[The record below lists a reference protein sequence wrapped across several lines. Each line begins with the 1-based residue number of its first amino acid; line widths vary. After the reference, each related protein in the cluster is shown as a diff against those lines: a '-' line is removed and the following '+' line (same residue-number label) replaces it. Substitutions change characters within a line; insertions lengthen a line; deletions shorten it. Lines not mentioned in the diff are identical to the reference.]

1 MTPSSFE
8 SAPTEPPPTTPPSPP
23 APPAD
28 TPSQAAKGPQIYAIA
43 NQKGGVGKTT
53 TAINLATALAAVGEK
68 VLLIDLDPQGNA
80 STGLGVGRNERSP
93 GSYEF
98 LLGLNPLAE
107 CVRAT
112 QIPSLDVMPASVQLA
127 GAEIELID
135 VERRE
140 HRLDDAL
147 NGSAAAQDSGARQ
160 RWTTILI
167 DCPPSLGLVTL
178 NALVSVDAVV
188 VPLQAEFLALEGIG
202 ALGNTIERV
211 KKRLNPK
218 LHIAGVVLTMVDRR
232 MTLSQQVEADVR
244 AHYGEL
250 VFGTTIPRNV
260 RIAEAPSH
268 GMPVLIYDNACAGAQ
283 AYILLASEFIRR
295 RRTVQE
301 NLQKQAENK
310 ASHEPAS

>member
-1 MTPSSFE
+1 VTPFSSELPSS
-8 SAPTEPPPTTPPSPP
+8 APRVF
-23 APPAD
+23 
-28 TPSQAAKGPQIYAIA
+28 AIA

-80 STGLGVGRNERSP
+80 STGLGVGRGERSP

-98 LLGLNPLAE
+98 LLGLSPLEAAI
-107 CVRAT
+107 RTT
-112 QIPSLDVMPASVQLA
+112 QIPGLSVMPADQSLA

-135 VERRE
+135 LERRE
-140 HRLDDAL
+140 HRLADVLTAPGNDAR
-147 NGSAAAQDSGARQ
+147 S
-160 RWTTILI
+160 RWDTILI

-178 NALVSVDAVV
+178 NALVAVDAVL

-202 ALGNTIERV
+202 AIHNTVERV
-211 KKRLNPK
+211 RRSLNPR

-232 MTLSQQVEADVR
+232 MTLSQQVVADVR
-244 AHYGEL
+244 GHFGEL

-268 GMPVLIYDNACAGAQ
+268 GLPVLIYDNACAGSQ

-295 RRTVQE
+295 RRTA
-301 NLQKQAENK
+301 AEI
-310 ASHEPAS
+310 AQPAEAGPSATGTS

>member
-1 MTPSSFE
+1 MTPSSSE
-8 SAPTEPPPTTPPSPP
+8 SGPTSPP
-23 APPAD
+23 
-28 TPSQAAKGPQIYAIA
+28 QIFAIA

-80 STGLGVGRNERSP
+80 STGLGVGRSERSP
-93 GSYEF
+93 GTYEF
-98 LLGLNPLAE
+98 LIGLNAIGE
-107 CVRAT
+107 CVRAS
-112 QIPSLDVMPASVQLA
+112 QIPGLDVMPASVSLA

-135 VERRE
+135 MDQRE
-140 HRLDDAL
+140 HRLSEAL
-147 NGSAAAQDSGARQ
+147 NGPGSEARQ
-160 RWTTILI
+160 RWSVILV

-178 NALVSVDAVV
+178 NALVAVDAVL

-295 RRTVQE
+295 RRTAAEQS
-301 NLQKQAENK
+301 QA
-310 ASHEPAS
+310 AL

>member
-1 MTPSSFE
+1 MIPSSSG
-8 SAPTEPPPTTPPSPP
+8 SAST
-23 APPAD
+23 APRVF
-28 TPSQAAKGPQIYAIA
+28 AIA

-80 STGLGVGRNERSP
+80 STGLGVGRNDRTP

-98 LLGLNPLAE
+98 LLGLATLDQA
-107 CVRAT
+107 VRET
-112 QIPSLDVMPASVQLA
+112 QIPGLSVMPANVQLA

-140 HRLDDAL
+140 HRLEDAL
-147 NGSAAAQDSGARQ
+147 SAEGNNARE
-160 RWTTILI
+160 RWDTVLV

-178 NALVSVDAVV
+178 NALVAVDAVL

-202 ALGNTIERV
+202 ALRNTVERV
-211 KKRLNPK
+211 KKALNPK

-244 AHYGEL
+244 GHFGEL

-268 GMPVLIYDNACAGAQ
+268 GLPVIIYDNACAGAQ

-295 RRTVQE
+295 RRS
-301 NLQKQAENK
+301 A
-310 ASHEPAS
+310 AEPALEPVGQP

>member
-1 MTPSSFE
+1 MTPSSSE
-8 SAPTEPPPTTPPSPP
+8 SGPTRR
-23 APPAD
+23 A
-28 TPSQAAKGPQIYAIA
+28 PQIFAVA

-53 TAINLATALAAVGEK
+53 TAINLATALAAVGER

-80 STGLGVGRNERSP
+80 STGLGVPRSERSP

-98 LLGLNPLAE
+98 LLGLNPLPDCA
-107 CVRAT
+107 RPSN
-112 QIPSLDVMPASVQLA
+112 IPGLDVMPASVSLA

-135 VERRE
+135 LDRRE
-140 HRLDDAL
+140 HRLSDAL
-147 NGSAAAQDSGARQ
+147 NPAGGNPPEGNPPEGDALQGDPRQ
-160 RWTTILI
+160 RWTTILV

-178 NALVSVDAVV
+178 NALVAVDAVL

-211 KKRLNPK
+211 KKRLNPN

-232 MTLSQQVEADVR
+232 MTLSQQVVADVR
-244 AHYGEL
+244 THYGDL

-268 GMPVLIYDNACAGAQ
+268 GMPVLIYDNACAGSQ
-283 AYILLASEFIRR
+283 AYILLASEFIHR
-295 RRTVQE
+295 RRTAAE
-301 NLQKQAENK
+301 QAK
-310 ASHEPAS
+310 THEPVP

>member
-1 MTPSSFE
+1 M
-8 SAPTEPPPTTPPSPP
+8 
-23 APPAD
+23 
-28 TPSQAAKGPQIYAIA
+28 
-43 NQKGGVGKTT
+43 GKTT

-98 LLGLNPLAE
+98 LLGLNPLID
-107 CVRAT
+107 CVRT
-112 QIPSLDVMPASVQLA
+112 SQIPGLDVMPASVQLA

-135 VERRE
+135 MERRE
-140 HRLDDAL
+140 HRLDEAL
-147 NGSAAAQDSGARQ
+147 NGSDGEARR
-160 RWTTILI
+160 RWTIILI

-178 NALVSVDAVV
+178 NALVSVDAVL

-268 GMPVLIYDNACAGAQ
+268 GMPVLIYDNACAGSQ

-295 RRTVQE
+295 RRTHAE
-301 NLQKQAENK
+301 QAEQK

>member
-1 MTPSSFE
+1 LTPSSSE
-8 SAPTEPPPTTPPSPP
+8 SAPTVF
-23 APPAD
+23 
-28 TPSQAAKGPQIYAIA
+28 AIA

-53 TAINLATALAAVGEK
+53 TAINLATALAAVGER

-80 STGLGVGRNERSP
+80 STSLGIARSERSP
-93 GSYEF
+93 GAYEF
-98 LLGLNPLAE
+98 LLGLSPLVD
-107 CVRAT
+107 CVRT
-112 QIPSLDVMPASVQLA
+112 SQIPNLAVIPASTSLA

-135 VERRE
+135 MDRRE
-140 HRLDDAL
+140 HRLADAL
-147 NGSAAAQDSGARQ
+147 KADGGTGDART

-178 NALVSVDAVV
+178 NALVAVDAVL

-202 ALGNTIERV
+202 ALGTTIDRIRQ
-211 KKRLNPK
+211 RLNPK

-268 GMPVLIYDNACAGAQ
+268 GMPVLIYDNACAGSQ

-295 RRTVQE
+295 RRTT
-301 NLQKQAENK
+301 AEQK
-310 ASHEPAS
+310 ASHEPAP

>member
-1 MTPSSFE
+1 
-8 SAPTEPPPTTPPSPP
+8 
-23 APPAD
+23 
-28 TPSQAAKGPQIYAIA
+28 
-43 NQKGGVGKTT
+43 
-53 TAINLATALAAVGEK
+53 VGEQ

-80 STGLGVGRNERSP
+80 STGLGLSRSERSP

-98 LLGLNPLAE
+98 LLGLASLSD
-107 CVRAT
+107 CVRDS
-112 QIPSLDVMPASVQLA
+112 QIPGLQVMPASVSLA

-135 VERRE
+135 IERRE
-140 HRLDDAL
+140 HRLADAL
-147 NGSAAAQDSGARQ
+147 GPRDGPARE

-178 NALVSVDAVV
+178 NALVAADAVL

-202 ALGNTIERV
+202 ALGNTVERI
-211 KKRLNPK
+211 KKRLNPR
-218 LHIAGVVLTMVDRR
+218 LHIAGVILTMVDRR

-244 AHYGEL
+244 GHFGDL

-283 AYILLASEFIRR
+283 AYILLASEFMRR
-295 RRTVQE
+295 RRRA
-301 NLQKQAENK
+301 AEPPPEPPTEQV
-310 ASHEPAS
+310 SHEPVS

>member
-1 MTPSSFE
+1 MTPSSSE
-8 SAPTEPPPTTPPSPP
+8 SAPTPPP
-23 APPAD
+23 
-28 TPSQAAKGPQIYAIA
+28 QIFAIA

-80 STGLGVGRNERSP
+80 STSVSVGRNERSP
-93 GSYEF
+93 GSYEY
-98 LLGLNPLAE
+98 LLGLNPMGE

-112 QIPSLDVMPASVQLA
+112 QIPGLEVMPASVQLA

-135 VERRE
+135 MERRE
-140 HRLDDAL
+140 HRLADAL
-147 NGSAAAQDSGARQ
+147 AAPESNARE
-160 RWTTILI
+160 RWNIVLI

-178 NALVSVDAVV
+178 NALVAVDAVL

-218 LHIAGVVLTMVDRR
+218 LHIVGIVLTMVDRR
-232 MTLSQQVEADVR
+232 MSLSQQVVADVR
-244 AHYGEL
+244 THYGDL

-268 GMPVLIYDNACAGAQ
+268 GMPVLIYDNACAGSQ

-295 RRTVQE
+295 RRTAAE
-301 NLQKQAENK
+301 QAI
-310 ASHEPAS
+310 AP

>member
-1 MTPSSFE
+1 VNPSSSGSAS
-8 SAPTEPPPTTPPSPP
+8 SAP
-23 APPAD
+23 
-28 TPSQAAKGPQIYAIA
+28 KVFAIA

-80 STGLGVGRNERSP
+80 STGLGVARTDRTP
-93 GSYEF
+93 GAYEF
-98 LLGLNPLAE
+98 LVGLVNLDQAIRE
-107 CVRAT
+107 T
-112 QIPSLDVMPASVQLA
+112 KIPGLSVMPANVQLA

-135 VERRE
+135 LERRE
-140 HRLDDAL
+140 HRLKDAL
-147 NGSAAAQDSGARQ
+147 HAEGNDARE
-160 RWTTILI
+160 RWDTILV

-178 NALVSVDAVV
+178 NALVAVDAVL

-202 ALGNTIERV
+202 ALRNTVERV
-211 KKRLNPK
+211 KKALNPE
-218 LHIAGVVLTMVDRR
+218 LHIVGVVLTMVDRR

-244 AHYGEL
+244 GHFGEL

-268 GMPVLIYDNACAGAQ
+268 GLPVIIYDNACAGAQ

-295 RRTVQE
+295 RRTA
-301 NLQKQAENK
+301 AE
-310 ASHEPAS
+310 AAAPPAQPTEVS

>member
-1 MTPSSFE
+1 MTPFSSGSAS
-8 SAPTEPPPTTPPSPP
+8 SAP
-23 APPAD
+23 
-28 TPSQAAKGPQIYAIA
+28 KIFAIA

-80 STGLGVGRNERSP
+80 STALGIGRADRTP

-98 LLGLNPLAE
+98 LLGLSRLDESVRDTMIPGLA
-107 CVRAT
+107 
-112 QIPSLDVMPASVQLA
+112 VMPANVQLA

-135 VERRE
+135 LDRRE
-140 HRLDDAL
+140 HRLADAL
-147 NGSAAAQDSGARQ
+147 HAEGNDARA
-160 RWTTILI
+160 RWDTVLV

-178 NALVSVDAVV
+178 NALVAVDAVL

-202 ALGNTIERV
+202 ALRNTVERV
-211 KKRLNPK
+211 RKALNLK
-218 LHIAGVVLTMVDRR
+218 LHIAGVILTMVDRR

-244 AHYGEL
+244 DHFGEL

-268 GMPVLIYDNACAGAQ
+268 GLPVLIYDNACAGSQ

-295 RRTVQE
+295 RRTA
-301 NLQKQAENK
+301 AEA
-310 ASHEPAS
+310 ASQLAGTS

>member
-1 MTPSSFE
+1 VTPSSSE
-8 SAPTEPPPTTPPSPP
+8 SAPI
-23 APPAD
+23 AP
-28 TPSQAAKGPQIYAIA
+28 KIYAIA

-53 TAINLATALAAVGEK
+53 TAINLATALAAVGEQ

-80 STGLGVGRNERSP
+80 STGLGVPRSERSP

-98 LLGLNPLAE
+98 LLGLSTLDE
-107 CVRAT
+107 SVRPS
-112 QIPSLDVMPASVQLA
+112 QIPGLSVMPASVSLA

-135 VERRE
+135 MERRE
-140 HRLDDAL
+140 YRLADAL
-147 NGSAAAQDSGARQ
+147 GADGNAVRD
-160 RWTTILI
+160 RWDTVLV

-178 NALVSVDAVV
+178 NALVAVDAAL

-202 ALGNTIERV
+202 ALSNTVARV
-211 KKRLNPK
+211 KQRLNPK

-244 AHYGEL
+244 SHFGDL

-268 GMPVLIYDNACAGAQ
+268 GLPVLIYDNACAGAQ

-295 RRTVQE
+295 RRVA
-301 NLQKQAENK
+301 AE
-310 ASHEPAS
+310 AAPPPPPAPETSHEPVS

>member
-1 MTPSSFE
+1 M
-8 SAPTEPPPTTPPSPP
+8 AH
-23 APPAD
+23 
-28 TPSQAAKGPQIYAIA
+28 IVAIA

-53 TAINLATALAAVGEK
+53 TAINLATALAAVGET

-80 STGLGVGRNERSP
+80 STGLGIARNERSP

-98 LLGLNPLAE
+98 LLGLSPLAD
-107 CVRAT
+107 CVRPS
-112 QIPSLDVMPASVQLA
+112 QIPGLSVMPASVSLA

-135 VERRE
+135 VDRRE

-147 NGSAAAQDSGARQ
+147 NAPGTDARE
-160 RWTTILI
+160 RWATILI

-178 NALVSVDAVV
+178 NALVAVDAIL

-202 ALGNTIERV
+202 ALRNTIERV
-211 KKRLNPK
+211 RKVLNPK
-218 LHIAGVVLTMVDRR
+218 LHIAGVVMTMVDRR

-244 AHYGEL
+244 GHFGEL

-268 GMPVLIYDNACAGAQ
+268 GLPVIIFVNACAGAQ

-295 RRTVQE
+295 RRSAAE
-301 NLQKQAENK
+301 AALQPPETMT
-310 ASHEPAS
+310 EPS

>member
-1 MTPSSFE
+1 VTPSSSE
-8 SAPTEPPPTTPPSPP
+8 SAPI
-23 APPAD
+23 AP
-28 TPSQAAKGPQIYAIA
+28 KIYAIA

-53 TAINLATALAAVGEK
+53 TAINLATALAAVGEQ

-80 STGLGVGRNERSP
+80 STGLGVPKSERSP

-98 LLGLNPLAE
+98 LLGLSTLDE
-107 CVRAT
+107 SVRPS
-112 QIPSLDVMPASVQLA
+112 QIPGLAVMPASVSLA

-135 VERRE
+135 MERRE
-140 HRLDDAL
+140 HRLAEALAANDDE
-147 NGSAAAQDSGARQ
+147 ARR
-160 RWTTILI
+160 RWGTILV

-178 NALVSVDAVV
+178 NALVAVDAAL

-202 ALGNTIERV
+202 ALSNTVARI
-211 KKRLNPK
+211 KQRLNPK

-244 AHYGEL
+244 GHFGEL

-268 GMPVLIYDNACAGAQ
+268 GLPVLIYDNACAGAQ

-295 RRTVQE
+295 RRVA
-301 NLQKQAENK
+301 AE
-310 ASHEPAS
+310 AAPPPPAPETSHEPVS

>member
-1 MTPSSFE
+1 MIPSSSG
-8 SAPTEPPPTTPPSPP
+8 SAST
-23 APPAD
+23 APRVF
-28 TPSQAAKGPQIYAIA
+28 AIA

-80 STGLGVGRNERSP
+80 STGLGVGRNDRTP

-98 LLGLNPLAE
+98 LLGLATLDQA
-107 CVRAT
+107 VRET
-112 QIPSLDVMPASVQLA
+112 QIPGLSVMPANVQLA

-140 HRLDDAL
+140 HRLEDAL
-147 NGSAAAQDSGARQ
+147 SAEGNNARE
-160 RWTTILI
+160 RWDTVLV

-178 NALVSVDAVV
+178 NALVAVDAVL

-202 ALGNTIERV
+202 ALRNTVERV
-211 KKRLNPK
+211 KKALNPK

-244 AHYGEL
+244 GHFGEL

-268 GMPVLIYDNACAGAQ
+268 GLPVIIYDNACAGAQ

-295 RRTVQE
+295 RRNATVE
-301 NLQKQAENK
+301 AT
-310 ASHEPAS
+310 HEPAS

>member
-1 MTPSSFE
+1 M
-8 SAPTEPPPTTPPSPP
+8 
-23 APPAD
+23 
-28 TPSQAAKGPQIYAIA
+28 
-43 NQKGGVGKTT
+43 
-53 TAINLATALAAVGEK
+53 GEQ

-80 STGLGVGRNERSP
+80 STGLGVGRSERSP
-93 GSYEF
+93 GTYEF
-98 LLGLNPLAE
+98 LLGLAPLSD
-107 CVRAT
+107 CVRTT
-112 QIPSLDVMPASVQLA
+112 QIPGLSVMPASVQLA

-135 VERRE
+135 VDRRERR
-140 HRLDDAL
+140 LADAL
-147 NGSAAAQDSGARQ
+147 AEPGNEARQ

-178 NALVSVDAVV
+178 NALVAVDAIV

-202 ALGNTIERV
+202 ALSNTVARV
-211 KKRLNPK
+211 RKALNPR

-244 AHYGEL
+244 AHYGDL

-268 GMPVLIYDNACAGAQ
+268 GLPVLIYDNACAGAQ

-295 RRTVQE
+295 RRNAAATPPSSESVT
-301 NLQKQAENK
+301 
-310 ASHEPAS
+310 HEPAS

>member
-1 MTPSSFE
+1 MF
-8 SAPTEPPPTTPPSPP
+8 
-23 APPAD
+23 
-28 TPSQAAKGPQIYAIA
+28 AIA

-53 TAINLATALAAVGEK
+53 TAINLATALAAVGER

-80 STGLGVGRNERSP
+80 STSLGVARSERSP

-98 LLGLNPLAE
+98 LLGLSPLDA
-107 CVRAT
+107 CVRAS
-112 QIPSLDVMPASVQLA
+112 QIPNLAVMPASTSLA

-135 VERRE
+135 MDRRE
-140 HRLDDAL
+140 HRLADAL
-147 NGSAAAQDSGARQ
+147 AGNTGSAEISSGEASAADTTPIASASNADARA
-160 RWTTILI
+160 RWSIILI

-178 NALVSVDAVV
+178 NALVAVDAVL

-202 ALGNTIERV
+202 ALGTTIDRIR
-211 KKRLNPK
+211 KRLNPR

-295 RRTVQE
+295 RRTIAE
-301 NLQKQAENK
+301 KAEQKAP
-310 ASHEPAS
+310 HEPAS

>member
-1 MTPSSFE
+1 MPSSSE
-8 SAPTEPPPTTPPSPP
+8 SAPTVF
-23 APPAD
+23 
-28 TPSQAAKGPQIYAIA
+28 AIA

-53 TAINLATALAAVGEK
+53 TAINLATALAAVGEQ

-80 STGLGVGRNERSP
+80 STGLGIPRSERSP

-98 LLGLNPLAE
+98 LLGLSPLAD
-107 CVRAT
+107 CARASP
-112 QIPSLDVMPASVQLA
+112 IPNLSVMPASVSLA

-135 VERRE
+135 LERRE
-140 HRLDDAL
+140 HRL
-147 NGSAAAQDSGARQ
+147 AAALGTTEDRR

-178 NALVSVDAVV
+178 NALVAVDAVL

-202 ALGNTIERV
+202 ALGTTIDRI

-218 LHIAGVVLTMVDRR
+218 LHIAGIVLTMVDRR
-232 MTLSQQVEADVR
+232 MTLSQQVVADVR

-268 GMPVLIYDNACAGAQ
+268 GLPVLIYDNACAGSQ

-295 RRTVQE
+295 RRTATEQ
-301 NLQKQAENK
+301 K
-310 ASHEPAS
+310 ASHEPVA

>member
-1 MTPSSFE
+1 MTPFSSE
-8 SAPTEPPPTTPPSPP
+8 LPSSAPRVF
-23 APPAD
+23 
-28 TPSQAAKGPQIYAIA
+28 AIA

-80 STGLGVGRNERSP
+80 STGLGVGRGERSP

-98 LLGLNPLAE
+98 LLDLSPLEASIR
-107 CVRAT
+107 VT
-112 QIPSLDVMPASVQLA
+112 QIPGLSVMPADQSLA

-135 VERRE
+135 MERRE
-140 HRLDDAL
+140 HRLADAL
-147 NGSAAAQDSGARQ
+147 TLPGNDARA
-160 RWTTILI
+160 RWDTILI

-178 NALVSVDAVV
+178 NALVAVDAVL

-202 ALGNTIERV
+202 AIRNTVERV
-211 KKRLNPK
+211 RKSLNPR
-218 LHIAGVVLTMVDRR
+218 LHIAGVILTMVDRR
-232 MTLSQQVEADVR
+232 MTLSQQVVADVR
-244 AHYGEL
+244 GHFGEL

-268 GMPVLIYDNACAGAQ
+268 GLPVLIYDNACAGSQ

-295 RRTVQE
+295 RRTA
-301 NLQKQAENK
+301 AEV
-310 ASHEPAS
+310 ASPAEAGSSATGAS

>member
-1 MTPSSFE
+1 MTPSSSE
-8 SAPTEPPPTTPPSPP
+8 SAPTP
-23 APPAD
+23 
-28 TPSQAAKGPQIYAIA
+28 PQIFAIA

-80 STGLGVGRNERSP
+80 STSLGVGRSERSP
-93 GSYEF
+93 GSYEY
-98 LLGLNPLAE
+98 LLGLNPMGE

-112 QIPSLDVMPASVQLA
+112 QIPGLEVMPASVQLA

-135 VERRE
+135 MERRE
-140 HRLDDAL
+140 HRLADAL
-147 NGSAAAQDSGARQ
+147 AAPESDARQ
-160 RWTTILI
+160 RWNIVLI

-178 NALVSVDAVV
+178 NALVAVDAVL

-211 KKRLNPK
+211 RKRLNPK
-218 LHIAGVVLTMVDRR
+218 LHIIGIVLTMVDRR
-232 MTLSQQVEADVR
+232 MSLSQQVVADVR
-244 AHYGEL
+244 AHYGDL

-268 GMPVLIYDNACAGAQ
+268 GMPVLIYDNACAGSQ

-295 RRTVQE
+295 RRTAAE
-301 NLQKQAENK
+301 QA
-310 ASHEPAS
+310 SVHEPTS